1 MGKKKPQ
8 MVTDGSGNSVRAR
21 PPSRLARGVARR
33 RLHLAPPP
41 AAQPSVAHQ
50 ALTPSPLGWW
60 RVAGGGFAPTPA
72 SPFCLAGRERL
83 AHGPRGGR
91 GKGGG
96 RCPPR
101 GQSEGE
107 PAALNRAH
115 AQPRTFPGGPPVH
128 ARARKRAATVGVH
141 GGVSE
146 NRCTGGSTG
155 AASPRLTRKK
165 RKAPRARVHA
175 RAPVHPW
182 RCPVPSPSHSHS
194 LRRARPV
201 LHRLPPKQ
209 RRTVQKRTGP
219 PNCLPKS

>member
-1 MGKKKPQ
+1 M
-8 MVTDGSGNSVRAR
+8 
-21 PPSRLARGVARR
+21 
-33 RLHLAPPP
+33 
-41 AAQPSVAHQ
+41 
-50 ALTPSPLGWW
+50 
-60 RVAGGGFAPTPA
+60 AGGGFAPTPA

-128 ARARKRAATVGVH
+128 ARARKRVATVGVH

-165 RKAPRARVHA
+165 RKAPRARAHA
-175 RAPVHPW
+175 RQCTLGRAQHPATASDAPALLCAGCHRSIGG
-182 RCPVPSPSHSHS
+182 RCK
-194 LRRARPV
+194 RGRA
-201 LHRLPPKQ
+201 H
-209 RRTVQKRTGP
+209 RTVCQKADKRGP
-219 PNCLPKS
+219 LSSRRVRAARACAHVPWGAHTAHRPCSWLGRHPCLPGHPRGARC